1 VSAADGAA
9 APAGPL
15 TVTLAVLTFR
25 RPADLDA
32 VLPLLVEQAAAQGDA
47 YEVGVL
53 VVDNDPAGGARTQ
66 VEAFART
73 TAGGGTGEITVRY
86 AHEPVPGISAARN
99 RALTEAGTRLLVFI
113 DDDERPSERWL
124 SLLLAQRERDEP
136 AAVVGSVVS
145 TYDVEPDAWVRAG
158 GFFTRRRLASGTR
171 VDVAATNNL
180 LLDLDVVRR
189 LGLSFDLAFGLG
201 GGEDML
207 FSRQLRARGG
217 QIVWC
222 DEAVVTDVVPAERVS
237 RRFVLVRAMSYGNT
251 WSLTSVAAA
260 SAGSRP
266 LVRARLV
273 VQGAARVVLGAG
285 RALLGALRRSAT
297 DQARGLKT
305 AMRGAGMVGGAL
317 GVRHQAY
324 RRPRASTASR

>member
-1 VSAADGAA
+1 MTASDGSAA
-9 APAGPL
+9 PTGPV

-53 VVDNDPAGGARTQ
+53 VVGNDPAGGARGQ
-66 VEAFART
+66 VEAFAT
-73 TAGGGTGEITVRY
+73 TSAVGVRY
-86 AHEPVPGISAARN
+86 AHEPTPGISAARN
-99 RALTEAGTRLLVFI
+99 RALTSAGTRLLVFI
-113 DDDERPSERWL
+113 DDDERPSEHWL

-145 TYDVEPDAWVRAG
+145 TYAVEPDAWVRAG

-260 SAGSRP
+260 PAGSRL

-273 VQGAARVVLGAG
+273 VQGAARVALGAG
-285 RALLGALRRSAT
+285 RALLGAVRRSAG

-305 AMRGAGMVGGAL
+305 AMRGVGMVGGAL
-317 GVRHQAY
+317 GLRHQAY

>member
-1 VSAADGAA
+1 MSAPDGAA

-25 RPADLDA
+25 RPTDLDA

-53 VVDNDPAGGARTQ
+53 VVDNDPGGGARTQ

-73 TAGGGTGEITVRY
+73 ATGGGTSGIAVRY

-158 GFFTRRRLASGTR
+158 GFFTRRRLTSGTR

-222 DEAVVTDVVPAERVS
+222 DEAVVTDVVPAERS
-237 RRFVLVRAMSYGNT
+237 
-251 WSLTSVAAA
+251 AAA
-260 SAGSRP
+260 SSWC
-266 LVRARLV
+266 
-273 VQGAARVVLGAG
+273 G
-285 RALLGALRRSAT
+285 R
-297 DQARGLKT
+297 
-305 AMRGAGMVGGAL
+305 
-317 GVRHQAY
+317 
-324 RRPRASTASR
+324 

>member
-1 VSAADGAA
+1 MSAAGGGPGGAGA
-9 APAGPL
+9 TT

-25 RPADLDA
+25 RPDDLGD
-32 VLPLLVEQAAAQGDA
+32 VLPLLVEQAAAQADA

-53 VVDNDPAGGARTQ
+53 VVDNDPAGGAREQ
-66 VEAFART
+66 VEALART
-73 TAGGGTGEITVRY
+73 SVVPVRY

-113 DDDERPSERWL
+113 DDDERPSEHWL
-124 SLLLAQRERDEP
+124 SSLLARRQADEP

-145 TYDVEPDAWVRAG
+145 TYAVEPDAWVRAG
-158 GFFTRRRLASGTR
+158 GFFSRRRLPSGTR

-189 LGLSFDLAFGLG
+189 LGLRFDLAFGLG

-260 SAGSRP
+260 SARSRP
-266 LVRARLV
+266 VVRARLV

-285 RALLGALRRSAT
+285 RALLGTARRSAT

-305 AMRGAGMVGGAL
+305 AMRGVGMVGGAL
-317 GVRHQAY
+317 GLRHQAY
-324 RRPRASTASR
+324 RRPRAATASR